1 MLIKS
6 LGDMKLGIQN
16 LKAAEILNVDET
28 TGREYS
34 FFFFFLKKSIAL
46 WIRMNMHAQ
55 FFSCV

>member
-16 LKAAEILNVDET
+16 LKAAEILNVYET

-34 FFFFFLKKSIAL
+34 IFFLKKSIAI